1 MDLLYPAGAAM
12 FTEEIGYAPYVG
24 SAAAYRAG
32 VQRLVMGGRTFVL
45 MDGARVRFKADVGS
59 LASGVAQ
66 IQGVWIDPAWRGRGL
81 AAPCMARVVDLV
93 EAELAPTVSLYV
105 NGYNTPALRAY
116 ERAGFERVG
125 TFATVIL

>member
-1 MDLLYPAGAAM
+1 M
-12 FTEEIGYAPYVG
+12 
-24 SAAAYRAG
+24 SAVDRRHGTAWVFYW
-32 VQRLVMGGRTFVL
+32 
-45 MDGARVRFKADVGS
+45 
-59 LASGVAQ
+59 VAET
-66 IQGVWIDPAWRGRGL
+66 ARGRGL

-93 EAELAPTVSLYV
+93 EAELAPTGSLYV